1 MIDPKLEYCT
11 TCKCSWRPGLLHKL
25 IMLITGEYIYT
36 CPQCQT
42 RMQYKLIHHVVKTKT
57 EPVKDKSR
65 LWRRG

>member
-42 RMQYKLIHHVVKTKT
+42 RMQYKLIHHVVKTGT
-57 EPVKDKSR
+57 EPNKDR
-65 LWRRG
+65 MELWRRG